1 MTSREPVETSRAW
14 GSWLRASALVSVVAA
29 VLGGWWSI
37 AAARRAASE
46 GAVLAF
52 EKEVA
57 ARARVFESRLASVK
71 SDLIFLANSAPLSRV
86 AMEGPPAEAWRRS
99 GAESAVLLFL
109 RGHPEVVRV
118 AALSS
123 DGTAVFHAG
132 RRGGVPLLWVA
143 RDPTGLEGV
152 AMAPG
157 RERLLARVPWRQES
171 DAGARSPVLEIEV
184 EPSVLLGPR
193 DGSRGC
199 ELRDGSGSPIVVEP
213 AVHPVGEGA
222 PTIAGNAVIDA
233 EGWSATAPWRL
244 SCELPELAA
253 MALVGPQVERYR
265 ATLIVA
271 PVVVAFTVILAFLA
285 VFESRRRERAESRAR
300 QEARTHALEQQLFHA
315 ERLATVGRLAAGIA
329 HEINNPLEGMSNWL
343 SLARRDLAGGRIDA
357 AEGHLA
363 RVKEGL
369 DRAAGIVRQVL
380 AHAEP
385 SKAAHSTLDL
395 HEVIRDTS
403 HLVESRKEFSHVG
416 LELDFASGP
425 LLVHGDPVMLGQVA
439 LNLLVNACEVQPEG
453 GEVRVSTHR
462 ENGTVVAEFAD
473 RGRGVPEAER
483 DRIFEPFFSTKS
495 STGLGLSICHGIVK
509 QHRGELAVLSRE
521 GGGSVFRLALP
532 SPR

>member
-1 MTSREPVETSRAW
+1 MTSRAPVETSGAW
-14 GSWLRASALVSVVAA
+14 GGWLRAFAFVSVAAA

-37 AAARRAASE
+37 AAARRGALE

-57 ARARVFESRLASVK
+57 GRAREFESRLAAVH
-71 SDLIFLANSAPLSRV
+71 SDLIFLASSPPLTRV
-86 AMEGPPAEAWRRS
+86 ATDGSPAEAWRRA

-123 DGTAVFHAG
+123 DGAAVFHAG

-143 RDPTGLEGV
+143 RNPTGLEGV

-157 RERLLARVPWRQES
+157 RERLLARAPWREDSAAGSES
-171 DAGARSPVLEIEV
+171 PALEIEV
-184 EPSVLLGPR
+184 EPSELLER
-193 DGSRGC
+193 RESSWSC
-199 ELRDGSGSPIVVEP
+199 ELRDRSDASIVTHP
-213 AVHPVGEGA
+213 AGQPLDRDAPTVVGEA
-222 PTIAGNAVIDA
+222 SIEAD
-233 EGWSATAPWRL
+233 GWSAPSPWRL
-244 SCELPELAA
+244 TCEQPEVAA

-265 ATLIVA
+265 TTLFVA
-271 PVVVAFTVILAFLA
+271 PAVVAFTVILAFFA
-285 VFESRRRERAESRAR
+285 VFESRRRERAEARAR
-300 QEARTHALEQQLFHA
+300 QDARTHALEQQLFHA

-343 SLARRDLAGGRIDA
+343 SLARRDLAGGRMDA

-385 SKAAHSTLDL
+385 SKAAHSTVDL

-403 HLVESRKEFSHVG
+403 RLVESRKEFSHVG
-416 LELDFASGP
+416 LELDFVTGP
-425 LLVHGDPVMLGQVA
+425 LMVQGDAVMLGQVT
-439 LNLLVNACEVQPEG
+439 LNLLLNACEVQPDG
-453 GEVRVSTHR
+453 GEVLVRTRR
-462 ENGTVVAEFAD
+462 ENGLVVAEFAD
-473 RGRGVPEAER
+473 RGRGVPEADR

-495 STGLGLSICHGIVK
+495 STGLGLSICHGIVQ
-509 QHRGELAVLSRE
+509 QHRGELAVRSRD
-521 GGGSVFRLALP
+521 GGGSVFRLLLP